1 MARTRRAIG
10 AADYHSLSV
19 RRFAA
24 AIKRLKLTVGRARKR
39 AALPQLIRSPVSHI
53 HFGP

>member
-24 AIKRLKLTVGRARKR
+24 TIKRLKLTVGLARRR
-39 AALPQLIRSPVSHI
+39 AAHPAAYPQPR
-53 HFGP
+53 

>member
-24 AIKRLKLTVGRARKR
+24 AIKLLKLTVALARKR
-39 AALPQLIRSPVSHI
+39 AALPQPR
-53 HFGP
+53 